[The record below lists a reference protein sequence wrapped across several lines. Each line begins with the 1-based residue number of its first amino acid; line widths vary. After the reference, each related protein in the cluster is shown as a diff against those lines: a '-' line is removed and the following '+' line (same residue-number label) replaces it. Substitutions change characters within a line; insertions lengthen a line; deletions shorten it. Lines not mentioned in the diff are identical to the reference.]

1 MRILLQQVNEQAD
14 EPARSAASRQ
24 TAKFNK

>member
-14 EPARSAASRQ
+14 EPAQRAASRQ